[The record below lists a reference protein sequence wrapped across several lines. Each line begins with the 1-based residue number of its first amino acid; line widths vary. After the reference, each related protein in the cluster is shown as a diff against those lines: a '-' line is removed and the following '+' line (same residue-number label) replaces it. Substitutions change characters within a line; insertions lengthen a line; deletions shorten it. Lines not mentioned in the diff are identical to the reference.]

1 MEVYMR
7 KKLVVIWLSA
17 ALLCAGIQLSS
28 LPVGAAT
35 LKFQE
40 LVAAAKKEAA
50 QGTTFLVYASNPRE
64 EKTRQAFFDVFKKRY
79 SMPNFKFEWLTLHPS
94 VAVPRLVA
102 EARAGRPGPDVVMSS
117 ANTLLEADKAGLL
130 EVFNWAGTFGAEFPD
145 IKEPTEDRVPTE
157 LKGKWVVVYDATR
170 SFNFNSD
177 QLKAG
182 DVPNELEDLAD
193 PKWSRRFAMNSSGA
207 SPFDLFMLAWGEER
221 VVNLVKKLIAN
232 KPIFK
237 KGTPA
242 VVNAISAGEAPV
254 GFGSIHEAERL
265 KVMKGAPIDWKTYGN
280 YIPVLSQGY
289 STTKKSRHSNLA
301 HLFIAWLATDGMP
314 IYEKM
319 EFSTRVTR
327 KGSFL
332 NKLIQERAP
341 NAKVLEPR
349 SQKEF
354 DAFEAFGD
362 KLDKMIAGSVTGQ

>member
-1 MEVYMR
+1 MR
-7 KKLVVIWLSA
+7 TKVIVIWLSA
-17 ALLCAGIQLSS
+17 AFLLAGIQLSS
-28 LPVGAAT
+28 RPVGAAT

-64 EKTRQAFFDVFKKRY
+64 EKTRQAFFDAFKKRY

-102 EARAGRPGPDVVMSS
+102 EARAGRTGPDVVMSS

-130 EVFNWAGTFGAEFPD
+130 ESFNWSGTFGAEFPD

-177 QLKAG
+177 QLKAS
-182 DVPNELEDLAD
+182 DAPNELEDLAD

-289 STTKKSRHSNLA
+289 STTKKSRHPNLS

-341 NAKVLEPR
+341 NAKVLEPK